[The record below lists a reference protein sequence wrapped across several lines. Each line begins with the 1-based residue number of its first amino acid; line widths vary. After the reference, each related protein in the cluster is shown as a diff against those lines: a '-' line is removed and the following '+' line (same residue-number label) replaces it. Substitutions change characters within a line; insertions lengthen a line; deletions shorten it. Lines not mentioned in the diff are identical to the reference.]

1 MSNFRGTDLC
11 KSLKSHKRSDSKEIW
26 QQRDL
31 TAKRSHSKGIPQK
44 RDLTAKR
51 SHSKES
57 RRKEIWQQR
66 DLTAKTSVLE
76 GSLPRKLCFHIFTFH
91 FLREVSHKAL
101 FSQLQLSLFEG
112 CLARKLRFHIFNFQI
127 WGKSRTK
134 ASFSHLHFQIWRE
147 VSHESLQF
155 SLFVGSLTR
164 KLRFYMFNLHLH
176 VSFVFTRFVGAAA
189 ACVILWSFAAGHR
202 GSYWSG
208 CIQVARV
215 ICQRTFPFWRCNF
228 PFKIP
233 FEGPS
238 KSSFLFCFSANSGAT
253 VRESLCV

>member
-76 GSLPRKLCFHIFTFH
+76 GSLARKLCFHIFTFH

-134 ASFSHLHFQIWRE
+134 ASFSHLQLSDLEGGLARKPSIFTFCGK
-147 VSHESLQF
+147 SHTKASFLHVQP
-155 SLFVGSLTR
+155 SLTR
-164 KLRFYMFNLHLH
+164 ELRFHKVRWCCGCVCDTVVFCSWASWIVLEWLHP
-176 VSFVFTRFVGAAA
+176 
-189 ACVILWSFAAGHR
+189 
-202 GSYWSG
+202 G
-208 CIQVARV
+208 CEGDLSAD
-215 ICQRTFPFWRCNF
+215 FPF
-228 PFKIP
+228 
-233 FEGPS
+233 
-238 KSSFLFCFSANSGAT
+238 LA
-253 VRESLCV
+253 L